1 MKNHIQ
7 RHIKKGEDKKA
18 RLIKEYNRLDQLN
31 KYLNDRFDYL
41 WFNREILKIDGET
54 EKQLLVSEWRRRTFC
69 PTCAPIEKENGNCC
83 VSQINLSNIDKDEYT
98 SVINKAMSMHSN
110 EKDQV
115 IAALIATADY
125 FSKLPPT
132 EDASSLCPGCE
143 AIDYAKD
150 FENKWVE
157 RCEQRYNL
165 LKENYEIVDKIDIKC
180 DFESGNK
187 EKLQFSEEAE
197 RESANNYF
205 DENIKN
211 KKYGSVDNFLS
222 EFMIK
227 MYTKFMNKDGGAYG
241 KVQSIIGNFSVTTD
255 SYYSYPD
262 CFIRLQSKD
271 K

>member
-1 MKNHIQ
+1 MF
-7 RHIKKGEDKKA
+7 
-18 RLIKEYNRLDQLN
+18 L
-31 KYLNDRFDYL
+31 
-41 WFNREILKIDGET
+41 
-54 EKQLLVSEWRRRTFC
+54 RRRS
-69 PTCAPIEKENGNCC
+69 P
-83 VSQINLSNIDKDEYT
+83 
-98 SVINKAMSMHSN
+98 
-110 EKDQV
+110 
-115 IAALIATADY
+115 
-125 FSKLPPT
+125 
-132 EDASSLCPGCE
+132 
-143 AIDYAKD
+143 
-150 FENKWVE
+150 
-157 RCEQRYNL
+157 
-165 LKENYEIVDKIDIKC
+165 
-180 DFESGNK
+180 
-187 EKLQFSEEAE
+187 KLQFSEEAE